1 MNNFFDIYKGLIAF
15 ILLAGLTSCSV
26 DQPENE
32 RTDDSPLL
40 LSIHANICGKEL
52 SRAVTN
58 PAGTFDEWSYT
69 DFQVGDRMGFFSS
82 GGNYTNGNY
91 GEAPFVNQ
99 ELIYTGGTGGDNF
112 RDPDDTQFSPTHM
125 KGNEIFMYFPY
136 NQDITTANGITLR
149 TKVGQNKEPLDTAR
163 CIDLLS
169 TDYLSI
175 YSENTS
181 SKAALYGEF
190 LHTFAEL
197 IIMRGKGFD
206 NPPKIPGV
214 NEWEIKVVLNT
225 PITGLTV
232 ETNEA
237 GEPWKCTPT
246 FVWDQEAIPGRLEA
260 QTWDAWLGGNFY
272 LTEQDTQGQNAW
284 YVVVPTI
291 GCQAN
296 VGAKRAGVRTVVEY
310 IELYDNDGNLQRVSS
325 LRLSNSNSKYVDG
338 GWRYPMQI
346 SMEELVPT
354 ANPCAIVPW
363 KPDVDLTDA
372 RVRGINNV
380 TEFNNWIT
388 AYNSYLANPA
398 DDLYLNALFQYGDL
412 YKNADGTNYWHF
424 YVLSDLDLSS
434 LYTNVNTPLIPQLK
448 DILDGQSTNF
458 SNGRFLNY
466 NITGLKAPLVG
477 VLTGENADVI
487 NFNFLHPDLQFE
499 NEETEPAGIVANS
512 MADGA
517 SVVNC
522 TIRQGT
528 MYHPGGPAGMI
539 AGSIEST
546 CLIKDCNVSG
556 YLISDSNFD
565 ALVGTAPGGSYTSEN
580 NNSNNVTEN

>member
-1 MNNFFDIYKGLIAF
+1 MMFLIAVG
-15 ILLAGLTSCSV
+15 LASCS
-26 DQPENE
+26 
-32 RTDDSPLL
+32 TDGAGEPHLYDSPST
-40 LSIHANICGKEL
+40 LSIKANICGEKK
-52 SRAVTN
+52 SRAVIN
-58 PAGTFDEWSYT
+58 PEGTFDEWSYIN
-69 DFQVGDRMGFFSS
+69 FQTGDKMGFFSS
-82 GGNYTNGNY
+82 GGKYTDGNY

-99 ELIYTGGTGGDNF
+99 ELIYLGGDGGDNF
-112 RDPDDTQFSPTHM
+112 RDPDNTQFSPTHM

-136 NQDITTANGITLR
+136 DSDITEPNGISLR
-149 TKVGQNKEPLDTAR
+149 TKIGPNKEPLDTAR

-181 SKAALYGEF
+181 SNVALYGEF

-232 ETNEA
+232 ESNEE
-237 GEPWKCTPT
+237 GQPWKCTPT
-246 FVWDQEAIPGRLEA
+246 FVWDRDAMPDKLDA
-260 QTWDAWLGGNFY
+260 QSWTAWLGGNFY
-272 LTEQDTQGQNAW
+272 LTEQDTMGQNAW
-284 YVVVPTI
+284 YVIVPTI

-296 VGAKRAGVRTVVEY
+296 VGSKRAGVRTVVEY

-325 LRLSNSNSKYVDG
+325 LRLSNSNTKYVDG

-354 ANPCAIVPW
+354 ANPCAIMPW

-372 RVRGINNV
+372 RARGINN
-380 TEFNNWIT
+380 TTDFANWIT
-388 AYNSYLANPA
+388 AYNSYLNNPT
-398 DDLYLNALFQYGDL
+398 DESYINSLLQYGDL
-412 YKNADGTNYWHF
+412 YRNSNGSNYWHF
-424 YVLSDLDLSS
+424 YVLTDLDLSS
-434 LYTNVNTPLIPQLK
+434 LYVDVNIPLIPNLR
-448 DILDGQSTNF
+448 DILDGQSTDF
-458 SNGRFLNY
+458 VNGRFLNY
-466 NITGLKAPLVG
+466 NITGLKSPLVG
-477 VLTGENADVI
+477 NLSGENADI
-487 NFNFLHPDLQFE
+487 LNFNFQRPNLQYANDAVE
-499 NEETEPAGIVANS
+499 SSGIIANKMS
-512 MADGA
+512 DGA

-528 MYHPGGPAGMI
+528 MYHPGGAAGMV

-546 CLIKDCNVSG
+546 CLIKDCTVSG
-556 YLISDSNFD
+556 YLVSDSNYD
-565 ALVGTAPGGSYTSEN
+565 ALVGEAPGGSYSSEN
-580 NNSNNVTEN
+580 NNSTNVTEN